1 MSRRT
6 LRYAVVLALVALSV
20 TVGAQGRRFDNERAQ
35 FGDNVPY
42 NGQFTF
48 VRIRYTPLNEL
59 EGFGRRDLKWDH
71 DYPRAERNFTKI
83 LSEITL
89 IDPYLGGGNILTL
102 DDPELMKYPIAY
114 LCEPGF
120 WTMTEKERDALRAYL
135 AKGGFLIIDDFAGGQ
150 HWYNFEQQIREL
162 LPDARLVKLDASE
175 PIFDSFYRI
184 ESLAFTHPNYGLPS
198 EFWGVYEDNDPS
210 KRLLMIVNYN
220 NDIGDYWEWSDAGF
234 LPIDLTNEAY
244 KLGVNYVMYA
254 FTH

>member
-1 MSRRT
+1 MNT
-6 LRYAVVLALVALSV
+6 PYD
-20 TVGAQGRRFDNERAQ
+20 GR
-35 FGDNVPY
+35 
-42 NGQFTF
+42 FTF
-48 VRIRYTPLNEL
+48 VRIRYEPLGGG
-59 EGFGRRDLKWDH
+59 EGFRRRDLKWDH

-83 LSEITL
+83 LKEITL
-89 IDPYLGGGNILTL
+89 LDTYLEGGNILSA

-120 WTMTEKERDALRAYL
+120 WTMTEKETLALRAYL
-135 AKGGFLIIDDFAGGQ
+135 AKGGFLIIDDFAGQ
-150 HWYNFEQQIREL
+150 HWYNFEQQIRQL
-162 LPDARLVKLDASE
+162 LPDAQLVKLDTRD

-184 ESLAFTHPNYGLPS
+184 ETLEYVHPNYGLPS
-198 EFWGVYEDNDPS
+198 EFWGIYEDNDPS

-254 FTH
+254 YTH

>member
-1 MSRRT
+1 MSHRFARH
-6 LRYAVVLALVALSV
+6 AVAALLIGGAAGVA
-20 TVGAQGRRFDNERAQ
+20 AQGFGFGERQDRFEMNR
-35 FGDNVPY
+35 PY
-42 NGQFTF
+42 DGRFTF
-48 VRIRYTPLNEL
+48 ARIRYEPLGGG
-59 EGFGRRDLKWDH
+59 EGFRRRDLKWDH

-83 LSEITL
+83 LKEITL
-89 IDPYLGGGNILTL
+89 LDAYIEGGNIFAA
-102 DDPELMKYPIAY
+102 DDPELMKFPIAY

-120 WTMTEKERDALRAYL
+120 WTMTEEEKLALRAYL
-135 AKGGFLIIDDFAGGQ
+135 AKGGFLIIDDFAGQ

-162 LPDARLVKLDASE
+162 LPEAQLVKLDTSD

-184 ESLAFTHPNYGLPS
+184 ETLEYVHPNYGLPS
-198 EFWGVYEDNDPS
+198 EFWGIYEDNDPS

-254 FTH
+254 YTH

>member
-1 MSRRT
+1 MSRRMV
-6 LRYAVVLALVALSV
+6 RYACAVACAGLAATVA
-20 TVGAQGRRFDNERAQ
+20 AQGFG
-35 FGDNVPY
+35 FGDRQERSASNVPY
-42 NGQFTF
+42 DGRFTF
-48 VRIRYTPLNEL
+48 ARIRYEPLGGG
-59 EGFGRRDLKWDH
+59 EGFRRRDLKWDH

-89 IDPYLGGGNILTL
+89 LDTYVEGGNIFAA

-120 WTMTEKERDALRAYL
+120 WTMTEKETLALRAYL
-135 AKGGFLIIDDFAGGQ
+135 AKGGFLIIDDFAGQ
-150 HWYNFEQQIREL
+150 HWYNFEEQIRQL
-162 LPDARLVKLDASE
+162 LPEARLVKLDTSD

-184 ESLAFTHPNYGLPS
+184 ETLEYVHPNYGLPS
-198 EFWGVYEDNDPS
+198 EFWGVYEDNDPA
-210 KRLLMIVNYN
+210 KRLLMIINYN

-254 FTH
+254 YTH

>member
-1 MSRRT
+1 MMRRVA
-6 LRYAVVLALVALSV
+6 RYAVAGLLAVAAAGV
-20 TVGAQGRRFDNERAQ
+20 AAQGFGFGESRSQ
-35 FGDNVPY
+35 FEMNTPY
-42 NGQFTF
+42 DGRFTF
-48 VRIRYTPLNEL
+48 VRIRYEPLGGG
-59 EGFGRRDLKWDH
+59 EGFRRRDLKWDH

-83 LSEITL
+83 LKEITL
-89 IDPYLGGGNILTL
+89 LDTYLEGGNILSA

-120 WTMTEKERDALRAYL
+120 WTMTEKETLALRAYL
-135 AKGGFLIIDDFAGGQ
+135 AKGGFLIIDDFAGQ
-150 HWYNFEQQIREL
+150 HWYNFEQQIRQL
-162 LPDARLVKLDASE
+162 LPDAQLVKLDTRD

-184 ESLAFTHPNYGLPS
+184 ETLEYVHPNYGLPS
-198 EFWGVYEDNDPS
+198 EFWGIYEDNDPS

-254 FTH
+254 YTH

>member
-1 MSRRT
+1 MRRRM
-6 LRYAVVLALVALSV
+6 LRYALALAVVGTAV
-20 TVGAQGRRFDNERAQ
+20 TVAAQGRRFRGERVQAEY
-35 FGDNVPY
+35 NVPY
-42 NGQFTF
+42 DGRFTF
-48 VRIRYTPLNEL
+48 ARIRYTPLADMG
-59 EGFGRRDLKWDH
+59 GFGGRDLKWDH

-83 LSEITL
+83 LKEITL
-89 IDPYLGGGNILTL
+89 IDPYLDGSNILAA

-120 WTMTEKERDALRAYL
+120 WTMTESEMTALREYL
-135 AKGGFLIIDDFAGGQ
+135 AKGGFLIIDDFAGP
-150 HWYNFEQQIREL
+150 HWNNFEDQIRLL
-162 LPDARLVKLDASE
+162 LPEARLERLDTSD

-184 ESLAFTHPNYGLPS
+184 ESLEFAHPNYGMLS
-198 EFWGVYEDNDPS
+198 EFWGIYEDNDKS
-210 KRLLMIVNYN
+210 KRLLMIINYN

>member
-1 MSRRT
+1 MRRAIGRT
-6 LRYAVVLALVALSV
+6 AVVVGLAAIVATV
-20 TVGAQGRRFDNERAQ
+20 TAQGRRFGDERPQ
-35 FGDNVPY
+35 IEDNVPY
-42 NGQFTF
+42 DGKFTF
-48 VRIRYTPLNEL
+48 ARIRYTPLGGG
-59 EGFGRRDLKWDH
+59 EGFRFRDLKWDH
-71 DYPRAERNFTKI
+71 DYPRAERNFMKI

-89 IDPYLGGGNILTL
+89 LQPYLEGGNIFAA

-120 WTMTEKERDALRAYL
+120 WTMTEEEKVALRAYL
-135 AKGGFLIIDDFAGGQ
+135 AKGGFLIIDDFAGQ
-150 HWYNFEQQIREL
+150 HWYNFETQVREL
-162 LPDARLVKLDASE
+162 LPEARLVRLDESE
-175 PIFDSFYRI
+175 PIFDSFYHI
-184 ESLAFTHPNYGLPS
+184 ESLAFAHPNYGLPS

-244 KLGVNYVMYA
+244 KLGVNYVMYG